1 MAEILSQ
8 KELDALLSGV
18 RRTVKGE
25 GKKIKR
31 YDFKHPDKFSK
42 DHIRTLQMLH
52 DIDDDQS
59 L

>member
-31 YDFKHPDKFSK
+31 YDFKHPDKF
-42 DHIRTLQMLH
+42 I
-52 DIDDDQS
+52 
-59 L
+59 